1 MNTGLNLRFSMD
13 LDIIALAGLFFLVA
27 ALYSS
32 VGHAGASGYLAVMAL
47 LGFAPEQMRPTALA
61 LNILVGGIGLWR
73 FHRAALVPWRKVQP
87 FVLASIPMAFLAA
100 QWKIPKDTYSLLLG
114 ALLLTAAIGA
124 WRSGQ
129 LLAKSGETLT
139 SRPVPW
145 AAALI
150 AGGAI
155 GCLSG
160 ITGTGGAIFLTPLI
174 LAMGWAHTRE
184 ASGLSVAFVWL
195 NSLAA
200 ILGLLRS
207 NQSFPE
213 ALPLW
218 LLAVALGAVL
228 GTQLGIHQWPA
239 HRLRKSLAVVLA
251 IAAGKLL
258 LS

>member
-1 MNTGLNLRFSMD
+1 MNFDVSLLTL
-13 LDIIALAGLFFLVA
+13 LFFLVA

-32 VGHAGASGYLAVMAL
+32 VGHAGASGYLAAMAL

-73 FHRAALVPWRKVQP
+73 FHRAALVPWRKVLP
-87 FVLASIPMAFLAA
+87 FVLASVPAAYLAA
-100 QWKIPKDTYSLLLG
+100 QWKVPMQTYSLLLAFLLIIA
-114 ALLLTAAIGA
+114 ALGA

-129 LLAKSGETLT
+129 ALALDGESTSTKAVPLFAALLAGVL
-139 SRPVPW
+139 
-145 AAALI
+145 
-150 AGGAI
+150 I

-184 ASGLSVAFVWL
+184 ASGVSVAFVWL

-200 ILGLLRS
+200 ILGIFRS
-207 NQSFPE
+207 EQSFPD
-213 ALPLW
+213 ALPVW
-218 LLAVALGAVL
+218 LLAVAAGAL
-228 GTQLGIHQWPA
+228 IGTRLGIQHWPV
-239 HRLRKSLAVVLA
+239 HRLRKSLAVVLL

-258 LS
+258 LV

>member
-1 MNTGLNLRFSMD
+1 MD
-13 LDIIALAGLFFLVA
+13 LDILTLAGLFFLVA

-32 VGHAGASGYLAVMAL
+32 VGHAGASGYLAAMAL

-73 FHRAALVPWRKVQP
+73 FHRAGLVPWRKVLP
-87 FVLASIPMAFLAA
+87 FVLASIPAAFLAA
-100 QWKIPKDTYSLLLG
+100 QWQVPKETYSILLG

-129 LLAKSGETLT
+129 QLAQTAESLASKS
-139 SRPVPW
+139 VPW
-145 AAALI
+145 PVALV
-150 AGGAI
+150 AGGLI

-174 LAMGWAHTRE
+174 LAMAWAHTRE

-213 ALPLW
+213 ALPIW

-228 GTQLGIHQWPA
+228 GTQLGIQRWPV

-258 LS
+258 LG

>member
-1 MNTGLNLRFSMD
+1 MNF
-13 LDIIALAGLFFLVA
+13 DIPLLAFLFFGVA

-32 VGHAGASGYLAVMAL
+32 VGHAGASGYLAAMAL

-61 LNILVGGIGLWR
+61 LNILVGGIGLVR
-73 FHRAALVPWRKVQP
+73 FHKAGLVPWRKVLP
-87 FVLASIPMAFLAA
+87 FILASIPAAFLAA
-100 QWKIPKDTYSLLLG
+100 QWQVPKETYSLLLG

-129 LLAKSGETLT
+129 QLAVIGEPQV
-139 SRPVPW
+139 SKPVPW
-145 AAALI
+145 TAAFA

-200 ILGLLRS
+200 ITGLLRS
-207 NQSFPE
+207 EQSFPD

-218 LLAVALGAVL
+218 LLAVAAGALV
-228 GTQLGIHQWPA
+228 GTRLGIQHWPV

-258 LS
+258 FT

>member
-1 MNTGLNLRFSMD
+1 MD
-13 LDIIALAGLFFLVA
+13 LDIITLAGLFFLVA

-32 VGHAGASGYLAVMAL
+32 VGHAGASGYLAAMAL

-73 FHRAALVPWRKVQP
+73 FYRAGLVPWRKVLP

-100 QWKIPKDTYSLLLG
+100 QWKIPTETYSFLLG

-124 WRSGQ
+124 WRSGHLMAQ
-129 LLAKSGETLT
+129 SGETLY
-139 SRPVPW
+139 SKPVPW
-145 AAALI
+145 PAALA

-155 GCLSG
+155 GCQSG

-213 ALPLW
+213 ALPVW

-228 GTQLGIHQWPA
+228 GTQLGIQRWPV

>member
-1 MNTGLNLRFSMD
+1 MD
-13 LDIIALAGLFFLVA
+13 IGTSALAGLFFLVA

-32 VGHAGASGYLAVMAL
+32 VGHAGASGYLAAMAL

-61 LNILVGGIGLWR
+61 LNILVGGIGLYR
-73 FHRAALVPWRKVQP
+73 FQKAGLVPWRKVLP
-87 FVLASIPMAFLAA
+87 FVIASIPAAYLAA
-100 QWKIPKDTYSLLLG
+100 QWKVPKDAYSLILG
-114 ALLLTAAIGA
+114 ILLLMAAIGA

-129 LLAKSGETLT
+129 ILAQTGESLA
-139 SRPVPW
+139 SKPAPW
-145 AAALI
+145 AAALL
-150 AGGAI
+150 AGALI

-207 NQSFPE
+207 EQSFPD
-213 ALPLW
+213 ALPFW
-218 LLAVALGAVL
+218 LAAVALGAVL
-228 GTQLGIHQWPA
+228 GTQIGIRHWPA

-258 LS
+258 FV